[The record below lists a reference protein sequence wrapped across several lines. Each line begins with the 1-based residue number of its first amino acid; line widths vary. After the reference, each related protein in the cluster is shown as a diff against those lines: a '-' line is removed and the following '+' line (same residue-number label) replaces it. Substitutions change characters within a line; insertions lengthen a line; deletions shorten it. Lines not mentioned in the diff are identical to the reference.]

1 MLRDL
6 NIHAVHVLL
15 LALVIGVWVLI
26 AMQFFNFGGAASGQN
41 HKNQVFERITVQGVD
56 IVDPDGTVRMTIGNR
71 NYFPPIR
78 YRDREYERSIDDSI
92 GLIFFEADGDEAGGL
107 IQAQLGDK
115 NQSALI
121 LDFTHQLTDG
131 IGLIKQESA
140 DGEEWRAGLFISDRR
155 AFVPGEITSSQGVE
169 RVLLSSSNNTA
180 ELVISDP
187 NGSPRIRIGVG
198 SDGNAYIHMLDDAG
212 NIISRMPAETDTP

>member
-6 NIHAVHVLL
+6 NIRAVHILL

-26 AMQFFNFGGAASGQN
+26 AMQFFNFGGTASAQN
-41 HKNQVFERITVQGVD
+41 HKNQVFERITVQVVD
-56 IVDPDGTVRMTIGNR
+56 VVDPDGTVRMTIGNQT
-71 NYFPPIR
+71 YFPPIR
-78 YRDREYERSIDDSI
+78 YRDKEYERSIDESI

-107 IQAQLGDK
+107 LQAQLGDK

-155 AFVPGEITSSQGVE
+155 AFEPGEITSSQGVE
-169 RVLLSSSNNTA
+169 RILLSTSNNTA

-187 NGSPRIRIGVG
+187 DGTPRIKIGVDHD
-198 SDGNAYIHMLDDAG
+198 SSPYVQILDPSGAVVSSLP
-212 NIISRMPAETDTP
+212 IE